1 MCHLA
6 HLPSAGYFE
15 AVINTLAC
23 KEAEKQYRDHK
34 QAEQARLGLFDTT
47 SPLSSILN
55 PGYISPTPM
64 FEGLGIR
71 VSHAG
76 ANRVCDH
83 CGRYVGSIMK
93 ACNRCGKGL

>member
-34 QAEQARLGLFDTT
+34 QATQMGSGLLDVI
-47 SPLSSILN
+47 SP
-55 PGYISPTPM
+55 GFISPTPM
-64 FEGLGIR
+64 FQALSIR

-76 ANRVCDH
+76 ADRVCEH